1 MKILKFIT
9 IMLTFERVE
18 PGVTLDKIKG
28 VILDAMASK
37 YITFDMNTIQC
48 FKAFGLR

>member
-1 MKILKFIT
+1 MKFSKFIT

-18 PGVTLDKIKG
+18 VGATFDKINS

-37 YITFDMNTIQC
+37 
-48 FKAFGLR
+48 

>member
-1 MKILKFIT
+1 MNIWKFIT

-18 PGVTLDKIKG
+18 MGATLDKIKG

-37 YITFDMNTIQC
+37 
-48 FKAFGLR
+48 